1 MFSGSVLPL
10 GKMELNPVAGLVLL
24 SRATAVCDDKPSLAD
39 LDSEEDD
46 DDEHGHVKPHFD
58 NRCKVFELDPCD
70 GHGKVCLVYKDV
82 KAGVTTSQPEI
93 WFLDRSLEWSYL
105 ASCFTDYFRMM
116 IVHLGLPVWQYLF
129 TSTGLSPE
137 TKQWF
142 NLYAPTR
149 LAIDTANM
157 DQQTKQKASP
167 AEVNQPA
174 TSLPFNALDVNRL
187 FKGKT
192 DKGKSKQSQAKKPPP
207 GKTQNLGQSRGGQ
220 LGRMPPR

>member
-1 MFSGSVLPL
+1 MLQLQLAGRNLQYVILNVEIYDSFS
-10 GKMELNPVAGLVLL
+10 
-24 SRATAVCDDKPSLAD
+24 
-39 LDSEEDD
+39 
-46 DDEHGHVKPHFD
+46 H
-58 NRCKVFELDPCD
+58 
-70 GHGKVCLVYKDV
+70 
-82 KAGVTTSQPEI
+82 Q
-93 WFLDRSLEWSYL
+93 
-105 ASCFTDYFRMM
+105 
-116 IVHLGLPVWQYLF
+116 
-129 TSTGLSPE
+129 
-137 TKQWF
+137 QWF

-157 DQQTKQKASP
+157 DQQSKQKASP

-192 DKGKSKQSQAKKPPP
+192 DKGKSKQSQSKKPPP